1 KFKKSQCRPKKHAVS
16 RSSRAELQFPVSR
29 VDRVL
34 RESDYARRLS
44 SYTPVFLAGVL
55 EYLTA
60 NILDLAGREASSSHR
75 VRIAPEHVQRMKP
88 LNLFLIIYLIEEPE
102 LSVSICFKMCKSI
115 LYKLSQVMDSEVC
128 TIPLNILM

>member
-1 KFKKSQCRPKKHAVS
+1 GGRKSQCRPKKHAVS
-16 RSSRAELQFPVSR
+16 RSSRAELQFLVSR

-75 VRIAPEHVQRMKP
+75 VHIAPEHVQRA
-88 LNLFLIIYLIEEPE
+88 LCHNENLSRLFQADAFSQAAEEPLPE
-102 LSVSICFKMCKSI
+102 GRGLRPGSRS
-115 LYKLSQVMDSEVC
+115 LARPQQQPHLA
-128 TIPLNILM
+128 